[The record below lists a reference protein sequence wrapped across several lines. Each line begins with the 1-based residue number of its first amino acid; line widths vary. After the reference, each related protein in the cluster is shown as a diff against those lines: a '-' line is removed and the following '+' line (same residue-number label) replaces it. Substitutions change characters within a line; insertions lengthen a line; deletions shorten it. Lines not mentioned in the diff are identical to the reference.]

1 MVIMSILNVMST
13 KYKAKSTVCPRV
25 QDMPTV
31 AATTLKN
38 STADVLDQV
47 IGGQPMAVTRHDK
60 PRAVLISMDLYDS
73 LMANQDG
80 ILADLRQHYGKMLD
94 DMQSP
99 EQKAAARRAFEA
111 TPEEL
116 GAAALRAA
124 QEKAKYNK

>member
-1 MVIMSILNVMST
+1 MSI
-13 KYKAKSTVCPRV
+13 KYENQPIHCPRV

-47 IGGQPMAVTRHDK
+47 IGGQALAITRHDK
-60 PRAVLISMDLYDS
+60 PRAVLISMLQYDA
-73 LMANQDG
+73 LLANHDG
-80 ILADLRQHYGKMLD
+80 ILSDLRQSYGKMLD
-94 DMQSP
+94 DMQAP

-116 GAAALRAA
+116 GAAALRAV
-124 QEKAKYNK
+124 QERAK